1 MNKHKKSWLIFGI
14 IMVLLVGGI
23 TVRYMT
29 VKQSQANAANE
40 ERRAQE
46 KAALWLVQNYSGV
59 KEMKISKLDKP
70 NEFGGGDYAVDIDNI
85 NGTKR
90 GLRIGQGSK
99 EEFYNE
105 GPELIVF
112 FDDYEQV
119 LGIKKD
125 HDSSRTLKSVKIEYE
140 R

>member
-59 KEMKISKLDKP
+59 NELKVGKLDRP
-70 NEFGGGDYAVDIDNI
+70 NAVGGGSYAMDITVN
-85 NGTKR
+85 NKR
-90 GLRIGQGSK
+90 ELRIG
-99 EEFYNE
+99 EDTRDEFYKD
-105 GPELIVF
+105 GPMILVS

>member
-70 NEFGGGDYAVDIDNI
+70 NEFGGGNYAVDIDNI

-105 GPELIVF
+105 GPKLIVSF
-112 FDDYEQV
+112 GNYEQI
-119 LGIKKD
+119 LGIQKNYDK
-125 HDSSRTLKSVKIEYE
+125 SRTLKNVKIEYK
-140 R
+140 

>member
-14 IMVLLVGGI
+14 IMMLLVGGI

-40 ERRAQE
+40 EKRAQE

-59 KEMKISKLDKP
+59 NELKVGKLDRP
-70 NEFGGGDYAVDIDNI
+70 NAVGGGSYAMDITVN
-85 NGTKR
+85 NKR
-90 GLRIGQGSK
+90 ELRIG
-99 EEFYNE
+99 EDTRDEFYKD
-105 GPELIVF
+105 GPMILVS

>member
-1 MNKHKKSWLIFGI
+1 MNKRKKGWLIFI
-14 IMVLLVGGI
+14 ILMILLVGGI
-23 TVRYMT
+23 AVRYVT

-59 KEMKISKLDKP
+59 KELKVGKLDRP
-70 NEFGGGDYAVDIDNI
+70 NAVGGGSYAMDITVN
-85 NGTKR
+85 TKR
-90 GLRIGQGSK
+90 ELRIG
-99 EEFYNE
+99 EDTRDEFYKD
-105 GPELIVF
+105 GPMILVS

-125 HDSSRTLKSVKIEYE
+125 HDSSRTLKSVKIKYE